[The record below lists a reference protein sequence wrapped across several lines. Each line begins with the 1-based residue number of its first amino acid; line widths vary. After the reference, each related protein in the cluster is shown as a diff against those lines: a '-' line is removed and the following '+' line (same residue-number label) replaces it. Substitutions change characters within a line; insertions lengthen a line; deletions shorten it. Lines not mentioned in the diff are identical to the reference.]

1 MNTEMPVGISDFK
14 EAREGYYVV
23 DKTSFIC
30 DLIDGHK
37 KVTLFTRPRRFG
49 KTLTMSMLEYF
60 FSIDRKE
67 ESVQLFSGLAIDKA
81 GSTYLKH
88 QGQYP
93 VIFTTLKDFYN
104 PTWDSMY
111 RSIRLLTQDIYTP
124 FSYLLDSPKLL
135 PAEKEFIQRMI
146 DGIAVAEE
154 YQVGLKRLSML
165 LYKHYGIQPII
176 LIDEY
181 DAPLQNAYNEGFY
194 NEAVLFWKGWF
205 NGALKDNRALRFAVL
220 TGVLRVAKESI
231 FSGLNNLAVYSVLER
246 QYSDVFGFTAAEV
259 TQMATNLHK
268 EEKIP
273 EIKQWYDGYTF
284 GQTEIYNPWSVTQYF
299 SENCTPAPY
308 WIRTSDNSV
317 LWQLLHSATSLQIEA
332 LQNLL
337 KGKSIA
343 TSINPNVV
351 YRTLKIEPKALY
363 TILLTTGYLTA
374 DAVIDYVD
382 NRYRLRIPNEEI
394 KRVYRLEILDT
405 IATGMDR
412 DTFEDLFDCL
422 FAGQAEEFVSQL
434 QTILMKFISTYD
446 TANQKSF
453 YHGFMLGMTALFL
466 TKDYH
471 TESNR
476 ESGYGRFDL
485 AIFPVVRTKPGVIME
500 FEVAKS
506 ESELEHKAREALQQ
520 IENKAYITEFQKQNI
535 QQVWKYG
542 IAFCGKHVKIIQSIS

>member
-1 MNTEMPVGISDFK
+1 MKRDMPVGISDFK

-23 DKTSFIC
+23 DKTAFIRE
-30 DLIDGHK
+30 LIDTHK

-60 FSIDRKE
+60 FSIDRKDE
-67 ESVQLFSGLAIDKA
+67 GAPLFSGLAIDQA
-81 GSTYLKH
+81 GPSYMQH
-88 QGQYP
+88 QGRYP

-124 FSYLLDSPKLL
+124 FAYLLDSPKLV
-135 PAEKEFIQRMI
+135 PAEKAFIQRMI
-146 DGIAVAEE
+146 DGTAVTEE
-154 YQVGLKRLSML
+154 YQAGLKRLSMA

-181 DAPLQNAYNEGFY
+181 DAPLQNAYQEGFY
-194 NEAVLFWKGWF
+194 DDAVLFWKGWF

-246 QYSDVFGFTAAEV
+246 TYSDVFGFTAPEV
-259 TQMATNLHK
+259 LQMAKDLQE

-273 EIKQWYDGYTF
+273 EIKEWYDGYTF
-284 GQTEIYNPWSVTQYF
+284 GQTEIYNPWSVTRYF

-308 WIRTSDNSV
+308 WISTSDNSV
-317 LWQLLHSATSLQIEA
+317 LWQLLHNAAAVQIDA
-332 LQNLL
+332 LETLL
-337 KGKSIA
+337 KGKSVA
-343 TSINPNVV
+343 TSVNPNVV
-351 YRTLKIEPKALY
+351 YRMVKIDPKALY

-374 DAVIDYVD
+374 DAVIDYAD

-405 IATGMDR
+405 IASGMDR

-422 FAGQAEEFVSQL
+422 FAGEAEAFEAQL
-434 QTILMKFISTYD
+434 QTILLKFISTYD
-446 TANQKSF
+446 TAHQESF

-466 TKDYH
+466 TKDYT

-485 AIFPVVRTKPGVIME
+485 AIFPAGPAKPGVIME
-500 FEVAKS
+500 FKVAKS
-506 ESELEHKAREALQQ
+506 ESELEHKAQEALQQ
-520 IENKAYITEFQKQNI
+520 IEHKAYITEFQKRHI

-542 IAFCGKHVKIIQSIS
+542 IAFCGKHVKIVQSTS